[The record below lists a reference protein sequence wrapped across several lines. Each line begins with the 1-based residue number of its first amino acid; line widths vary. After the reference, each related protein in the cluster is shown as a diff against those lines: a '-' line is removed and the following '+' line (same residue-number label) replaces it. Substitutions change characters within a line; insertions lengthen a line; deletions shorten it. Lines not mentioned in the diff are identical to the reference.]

1 MSYLY
6 HTTTTLVQCRVKIF
20 DCEKRFSS
28 ESNVLIVAPLSL
40 VFVYEYEDQEELTKD
55 RKTIYKQFKKNYFDG
70 EVVEIISNNIYIV
83 TSKTKVK
90 KNQNLKSN

>member
-1 MSYLY
+1 
-6 HTTTTLVQCRVKIF
+6 VKS
-20 DCEKRFSS
+20 DLAV
-28 ESNVLIVAPLSL
+28 NQMVLIVAPLSL

>member
-1 MSYLY
+1 MKSDLA
-6 HTTTTLVQCRVKIF
+6 VNQM
-20 DCEKRFSS
+20 
-28 ESNVLIVAPLSL
+28 VLIVAPLSL

-83 TSKTKVK
+83 TSKDKGEK
-90 KNQNLKSN
+90 ESKFEK